1 MFHNIAYSA
10 AARQVIV
17 HRCGLALLPRGSW
30 FRQTHRKRRGVAI
43 LQLNGGGTL
52 EFDDQGNGPVMV
64 FLHGWSLGREAFGK
78 QRRELSDR
86 YRVVIPDM
94 RGHGN
99 STKFGRGDGI
109 GTLAGDLEQL
119 LVELDLTDVI
129 LVGWSMG
136 ALVAWQT
143 ATGPQRGRIGG
154 IVTIDMVPRV
164 LNGDGWQH
172 GLRAGTH
179 LYDVDIDLSKM
190 RDDWRAFTR
199 AYVPM
204 VFASGQAIE
213 RREHID
219 QMLEL
224 VGDNDIES
232 MTNLWHALVHAD
244 FVDTVQKLDI
254 PTLIT
259 YGAMS
264 QIYTEEAAAWMDE
277 HIPRS
282 RRVCFTES
290 GHAPHLEEPE
300 HFNQTLVDFAD
311 ELEQQSND

>member
-1 MFHNIAYSA
+1 M
-10 AARQVIV
+10 
-17 HRCGLALLPRGSW
+17 G
-30 FRQTHRKRRGVAI
+30 T
-43 LQLNGGGTL
+43 LQLSGGGKL
-52 EFDDQGNGPVMV
+52 EFVDRGEGPAIV
-64 FLHGWSLGREAFGK
+64 FLHGWSLGKEAFGK

-99 STKFGRGDGI
+99 STKFVKGDGI
-109 GTLAGDLEQL
+109 DTLAGDLERL
-119 LVELDLTDVI
+119 LVELDLSDVV

-143 ATGPQRGRIGG
+143 ANGPQRDRTRG

-164 LNGDGWQH
+164 LNGENWQH

-179 LYDVDIDLSKM
+179 LYDVDIDLTKM

-204 VFASGQAIE
+204 VFADGKGIE
-213 RREHID
+213 RRELID

-224 VGDNDIES
+224 VVDNDLES

-244 FVDTVQKLDI
+244 FVDTVQSLDV

-259 YGAMS
+259 YGALS

-277 HIPRS
+277 HIPLS
-282 RRVCFTES
+282 RRVCFEKS
-290 GHAPHLEEPE
+290 GHAPHLEEPQR
-300 HFNQTLVDFAD
+300 FNQALAAFAD
-311 ELEQQSND
+311 EL

>member
-1 MFHNIAYSA
+1 VG
-10 AARQVIV
+10 R
-17 HRCGLALLPRGSW
+17 
-30 FRQTHRKRRGVAI
+30 

-52 EFDDQGNGPVMV
+52 EFDDQGSGPAIV
-64 FLHGWSLGREAFGK
+64 FLHGWSLGKEAFAK
-78 QRRELSDR
+78 QRRELSER

-99 STKFGRGDGI
+99 SKQFAEGDGI
-109 GTLAGDLEQL
+109 HTLAGDLEQL
-119 LVELDLTDVI
+119 LVELDLADVI

-143 ATGPQRGRIGG
+143 VEGPQRGRIRG

-179 LYDVDIDLSKM
+179 LYDIDIDLSKM

-204 VFASGQAIE
+204 VFASGKASD
-213 RREHID
+213 RRELID
-219 QMLEL
+219 EMLEL
-224 VGDNDIES
+224 VSDNDLES

-244 FVDTVQKLDI
+244 YVDTVQKLEV

-259 YGAMS
+259 YGALS

-282 RRVCFTES
+282 RRLRFAES
-290 GHAPHLEEPE
+290 GHAPHLEEPQR
-300 HFNQTLVDFAD
+300 FNQALADFAG
-311 ELEQQSND
+311 ELEQQGND

>member
-1 MFHNIAYSA
+1 
-10 AARQVIV
+10 V
-17 HRCGLALLPRGSW
+17 G
-30 FRQTHRKRRGVAI
+30 T
-43 LQLNGGGTL
+43 LQLNGGGKL
-52 EFDDQGNGPVMV
+52 DFDDQGKGPAIV
-64 FLHGWSLGREAFGK
+64 FLHGWSLGKEAFGK
-78 QRRELSDR
+78 QLRELCER
-86 YRVVIPDM
+86 YRVIVPDM

-99 STKFGRGDGI
+99 SKKFVNGDGI
-109 GTLAGDLEQL
+109 DTLASDLERL
-119 LVELDLTDVI
+119 LVELDLTDAV

-143 ATGPQRGRIGG
+143 ATGPQRGRIRG

-179 LYDVDIDLSKM
+179 LYDVDIDLTKM

-204 VFASGQAIE
+204 VFASGMAIE
-213 RREHID
+213 RRELID

-224 VGDNDIES
+224 VADNDLES
-232 MTNLWHALVHAD
+232 MTNLWHTLVHAD
-244 FVDTVQKLDI
+244 FVDTVQELDI

-259 YGAMS
+259 YGALS
-264 QIYTEEAAAWMDE
+264 QIYSEEAATWMDE
-277 HIPRS
+277 HIPLS
-282 RRVCFTES
+282 RRVCFAQS
-290 GHAPHLEEPE
+290 GHAPHLEEPQR
-300 HFNQTLVDFAD
+300 FNQALAAFVD

>member
-10 AARQVIV
+10 AIRQVID
-17 HRCGLALLPRGSW
+17 HRYGLALLPREW
-30 FRQTHRKRRGVAI
+30 PFRHPDSKRRNVTT

-52 EFDDQGNGPVMV
+52 EFDDRGSGPAIV
-64 FLHGWSLGREAFGK
+64 FLHGWSLGKEAFAK

-86 YRVVIPDM
+86 FRVIVPDM

-99 STKFGRGDGI
+99 SKRFEKGDGI
-109 GTLAGDLEQL
+109 DTLARDLERL
-119 LVELDLTDVI
+119 FVALDLTDVI

-136 ALVAWQT
+136 ALVAWQ
-143 ATGPQRGRIGG
+143 AAKGPQRDRIRG

-179 LYDVDIDLSKM
+179 LYDIDIDLTRM
-190 RDDWRAFTR
+190 RDDWRAFTQ

-204 VFASGQAIE
+204 VFADGKAIE
-213 RREHID
+213 RRELID
-219 QMLEL
+219 EMLEL
-224 VGDNDIES
+224 VADNDLES
-232 MTNLWHALVHAD
+232 MMNLWHALVHAD
-244 FVDTVQKLDI
+244 YVDTVQRLDV

-259 YGAMS
+259 YGALS
-264 QIYTEEAAAWMDE
+264 QIYSEEAAAWMDE
-277 HIPRS
+277 HIPLS
-282 RRVCFTES
+282 RRVCFVES
-290 GHAPHLEEPE
+290 GHAPHLEEPQR
-300 HFNQTLVDFAD
+300 FNQALADFTG

>member
-1 MFHNIAYSA
+1 
-10 AARQVIV
+10 
-17 HRCGLALLPRGSW
+17 
-30 FRQTHRKRRGVAI
+30 
-43 LQLNGGGTL
+43 
-52 EFDDQGNGPVMV
+52 MV
-64 FLHGWSLGREAFGK
+64 FLHGWSLGKEAFAI

-99 STKFGRGDGI
+99 STKFASGDGI
-109 GTLAGDLEQL
+109 DTLADDLEQL
-119 LVELDLTDVI
+119 LVELDLRDVV

-143 ATGPQRGRIGG
+143 VAGPERRRVRG

-164 LNGDGWQH
+164 LNGEGWQH

-204 VFASGQAIE
+204 VFAGGKAIE
-213 RREHID
+213 RRELID
-219 QMLEL
+219 EMLEL
-224 VGDNDIES
+224 VADNDLDS

-244 FVDTVQKLDI
+244 YVQAVQKLDV

-259 YGAMS
+259 YGALS
-264 QIYTEEAAAWMDE
+264 QIYTEDAALWMDE
-277 HIPRS
+277 HIPLS
-282 RRVCFTES
+282 RRLCFEES
-290 GHAPHLEEPE
+290 GHAPHLEEP
-300 HFNQTLVDFAD
+300 HRFNQALADFAG
-311 ELEQQSND
+311 EPEQQRNETTRKSIKHQGG

>member
-1 MFHNIAYSA
+1 M
-10 AARQVIV
+10 
-17 HRCGLALLPRGSW
+17 G
-30 FRQTHRKRRGVAI
+30 T

-52 EFDDQGNGPVMV
+52 EFDDQGNGPAMV
-64 FLHGWSLGREAFGK
+64 FLHGWSLGKEAFAG
-78 QRRELSDR
+78 QRRALSDR
-86 YRVVIPDM
+86 YRIVVPDM

-99 STKFGRGDGI
+99 SKPFGNGDGI
-109 GTLAGDLEQL
+109 DNLAGDLERL

-143 ATGPQRGRIGG
+143 AEGPQRGRIRG

-164 LNGDGWQH
+164 LNGEGWQH

-179 LYDVDIDLSKM
+179 LYDIDMDLTKM

-204 VFASGQAIE
+204 VFASGKSIE
-213 RREHID
+213 RRELID
-219 QMLEL
+219 EMLEL
-224 VGDNDIES
+224 VADNDLVS
-232 MTNLWHALVHAD
+232 MTNLWQALVHAD
-244 FVDTVQKLDI
+244 FVDTVQRLDV

-259 YGAMS
+259 YGALS
-264 QIYTEEAAAWMDE
+264 QIYTEDAAAWMDE
-277 HIPRS
+277 HISRS
-282 RRVCFTES
+282 TRLCFAES
-290 GHAPHLEEPE
+290 GHAPHLEEPTA
-300 HFNQTLVDFAD
+300 FNQALVDFAG

>member
-1 MFHNIAYSA
+1 
-10 AARQVIV
+10 
-17 HRCGLALLPRGSW
+17 
-30 FRQTHRKRRGVAI
+30 
-43 LQLNGGGTL
+43 
-52 EFDDQGNGPVMV
+52 MV
-64 FLHGWSLGREAFGK
+64 FLHGWSLGKEAFAR
-78 QRRELSDR
+78 QSRDLSDR
-86 YRVVIPDM
+86 YRVVVPDM
-94 RGHGN
+94 RGHGR
-99 STKFGRGDGI
+99 SKKFVSGDGI
-109 GTLAGDLEQL
+109 DTLAGDLEKL

-143 ATGPQRGRIGG
+143 VKGPQRGRIRG

-179 LYDVDIDLSKM
+179 LYDIDIDLSKM
-190 RDDWRAFTR
+190 RNDWRAFTR

-204 VFASGQAIE
+204 VFAAGKAIE
-213 RREHID
+213 RRELID
-219 QMLEL
+219 EMLDL
-224 VGDNDIES
+224 VKDNDLES

-244 FVDTVQKLDI
+244 FIDSVQELDV

-259 YGAMS
+259 YGALS

-277 HIPRS
+277 HIPLS
-282 RRVCFTES
+282 RRVCFADS

>member
-1 MFHNIAYSA
+1 VGTL
-10 AARQVIV
+10 R
-17 HRCGLALLPRGSW
+17 
-30 FRQTHRKRRGVAI
+30 
-43 LQLNGGGTL
+43 LNGGGTL
-52 EFDDQGNGPVMV
+52 EFDDQGSGPVMV
-64 FLHGWSLGREAFGK
+64 FLHGWSLGKEAFAK

-86 YRVVIPDM
+86 YRVVVPDM
-94 RGHGN
+94 RGHGD
-99 STKFGRGDGI
+99 SKKFVEGDGI
-109 GTLAGDLEQL
+109 DTLAGDLEQL

-143 ATGPQRGRIGG
+143 VEGPQRGRIRG

-179 LYDVDIDLSKM
+179 LYDIDIDLSKM

-213 RREHID
+213 RRDLID

-224 VGDNDIES
+224 VGDNDLES

-244 FVDTVQKLDI
+244 FVDTVQELDV

-259 YGAMS
+259 YGALS
-264 QIYTEEAAAWMDE
+264 QIYTEDAAAWMDE
-277 HIPRS
+277 HIPLS
-282 RRVCFTES
+282 RRVCFDDS

>member
-1 MFHNIAYSA
+1 M
-10 AARQVIV
+10 
-17 HRCGLALLPRGSW
+17 G
-30 FRQTHRKRRGVAI
+30 T
-43 LQLNGGGTL
+43 LQLSGGGKL
-52 EFDDQGNGPVMV
+52 EFLDQGSGPAMV
-64 FLHGWSLGREAFGK
+64 FLHGWSLGKEAFGK

-99 STKFGRGDGI
+99 SEKFLEGDGI
-109 GTLAGDLEQL
+109 DTLAGDLERL
-119 LVELDLTDVI
+119 LVALDLEGVV

-143 ATGPQRGRIGG
+143 ATGPQSGRIRG

-164 LNGDGWQH
+164 LNGEGWQH

-179 LYDVDIDLSKM
+179 LYDVDIDLTKM

-204 VFASGQAIE
+204 VFASGKAID
-213 RREHID
+213 RRELIGE
-219 QMLEL
+219 MLDL
-224 VGDNDIES
+224 VADNDLES

-244 FVDTVQKLDI
+244 FVETVQQLDI

-259 YGAMS
+259 YGALS
-264 QIYTEEAAAWMDE
+264 QIYAEDAAVWMHE
-277 HIPRS
+277 HMPNS
-282 RRVCFTES
+282 RRACFAES
-290 GHAPHLEEPE
+290 GHAPHLEEPQR
-300 HFNQTLVDFAD
+300 FNQALVAFAD
-311 ELEQQSND
+311 GLEQQRNDSLQTSIKHRGG

>member
-1 MFHNIAYSA
+1 
-10 AARQVIV
+10 V
-17 HRCGLALLPRGSW
+17 G
-30 FRQTHRKRRGVAI
+30 T
-43 LQLNGGGTL
+43 LQLNGGGKL
-52 EFDDQGNGPVMV
+52 DFDDQGKGPAIV
-64 FLHGWSLGREAFGK
+64 FLHGWSLGKEAFGK
-78 QRRELSDR
+78 QLRELCER
-86 YRVVIPDM
+86 YRVIVPDM

-99 STKFGRGDGI
+99 SKKFVNGDGI
-109 GTLAGDLEQL
+109 DTLASDLERL
-119 LVELDLTDVI
+119 LVELNLTDAV

-143 ATGPQRGRIGG
+143 ATGPQRGRIRG

-179 LYDVDIDLSKM
+179 LYDVDIDLTKM

-204 VFASGQAIE
+204 VFASGMAIE
-213 RREHID
+213 RRELID

-224 VGDNDIES
+224 VADNDLES
-232 MTNLWHALVHAD
+232 MTNLWHTLVHAD
-244 FVDTVQKLDI
+244 FVDTVQELDI

-259 YGAMS
+259 YGALS
-264 QIYTEEAAAWMDE
+264 QIYSEEAATWMDE
-277 HIPRS
+277 HIPLS
-282 RRVCFTES
+282 RRVCFAQS
-290 GHAPHLEEPE
+290 GHAPHLEEPQR
-300 HFNQTLVDFAD
+300 FNQALAAFVD

>member
-1 MFHNIAYSA
+1 VGTL
-10 AARQVIV
+10 R
-17 HRCGLALLPRGSW
+17 
-30 FRQTHRKRRGVAI
+30 
-43 LQLNGGGTL
+43 LNGGGTL
-52 EFDDQGNGPVMV
+52 EFDDQGSGPVMV
-64 FLHGWSLGREAFGK
+64 FLHGWSLGKEAFAK
-78 QRRELSDR
+78 QRGELSDR
-86 YRVVIPDM
+86 YRVVVPDM
-94 RGHGN
+94 RGHGD
-99 STKFGRGDGI
+99 SKKFVEGDGI
-109 GTLAGDLEQL
+109 DTLAGDLEQL

-143 ATGPQRGRIGG
+143 VEGPQRGRIRG

-179 LYDVDIDLSKM
+179 LYDIDIDLSKM

-213 RREHID
+213 RRDLID

-224 VGDNDIES
+224 VGDNDLES

-244 FVDTVQKLDI
+244 FVDTVQELDV

-259 YGAMS
+259 YGALS
-264 QIYTEEAAAWMDE
+264 QIYTEDAAAWMDE
-277 HIPRS
+277 HIPLS
-282 RRVCFTES
+282 RRVCFDDS

-311 ELEQQSND
+311 ELEQKSND

>member
-1 MFHNIAYSA
+1 MET
-10 AARQVIV
+10 
-17 HRCGLALLPRGSW
+17 LE
-30 FRQTHRKRRGVAI
+30 
-43 LQLNGGGTL
+43 LNGGGTL
-52 EFDDQGNGPVMV
+52 EFDDQGSGPAMV
-64 FLHGWSLGREAFGK
+64 FLHGWSLGKDAFSK
-78 QRRELSDR
+78 QRCELSDR
-86 YRVVIPDM
+86 YRVVVPDM
-94 RGHGN
+94 RGHGH
-99 STKFGRGDGI
+99 SKKFVEGDGI
-109 GTLAGDLEQL
+109 DTLAGDLEQL

-143 ATGPQRGRIGG
+143 VEGPQRGRIRG

-179 LYDVDIDLSKM
+179 LYDIDIDLSKM

-204 VFASGQAIE
+204 VFASGKAIE
-213 RREHID
+213 RRELID
-219 QMLEL
+219 DMLEL

-244 FVDTVQKLDI
+244 FVDSVQELDV

-259 YGAMS
+259 YGALS
-264 QIYTEEAAAWMDE
+264 QIYTEDAAAWMDE
-277 HIPRS
+277 HIPLS
-282 RRVCFTES
+282 RRVCFNDS

-311 ELEQQSND
+311 ELEQKSND

>member
-1 MFHNIAYSA
+1 M
-10 AARQVIV
+10 
-17 HRCGLALLPRGSW
+17 G
-30 FRQTHRKRRGVAI
+30 T
-43 LQLNGGGTL
+43 LQLGGGGKL
-52 EFDDQGNGPVMV
+52 EFVDRGNGPAIV
-64 FLHGWSLGREAFGK
+64 FLHGWSLGKEAFGRQ
-78 QRRELSDR
+78 QRALSDR
-86 YRVVIPDM
+86 YRIVVPDM

-99 STKFGRGDGI
+99 STAFGSGDGI
-109 GTLAGDLEQL
+109 DTLAGDLERL

-143 ATGPQRGRIGG
+143 VEGPQRGRIRG

-164 LNGDGWQH
+164 LNGEGWQH

-204 VFASGQAIE
+204 VFANGKAIE
-213 RREHID
+213 RRELID
-219 QMLEL
+219 EMLEL
-224 VGDNDIES
+224 VADNDLDS

-244 FVDTVQKLDI
+244 FVDTVQRLEV

-259 YGAMS
+259 YGALS

-277 HIPRS
+277 HMPRS
-282 RRVCFTES
+282 RRLCFAES

-300 HFNQTLVDFAD
+300 EFNQALVDFAG

>member
-1 MFHNIAYSA
+1 MGTL
-10 AARQVIV
+10 R
-17 HRCGLALLPRGSW
+17 
-30 FRQTHRKRRGVAI
+30 
-43 LQLNGGGTL
+43 LNGGGTL
-52 EFDDQGNGPVMV
+52 EFDDQGSGPAMV
-64 FLHGWSLGREAFGK
+64 FLHGWSLGKEAFAK
-78 QRRELSDR
+78 QRGELSDR
-86 YRVVIPDM
+86 YRVVVPDM
-94 RGHGN
+94 RGHGD
-99 STKFGRGDGI
+99 SKKFVEGDGI
-109 GTLAGDLEQL
+109 DTLADDLEQL
-119 LVELDLTDVI
+119 LVELDLTEVI

-143 ATGPQRGRIGG
+143 ADGPQRGRIRG

-164 LNGDGWQH
+164 LNSDGWQH

-179 LYDVDIDLSKM
+179 LYDIDIDLSKM

-213 RREHID
+213 RRDLID

-224 VGDNDIES
+224 VGDNDLES

-244 FVDTVQKLDI
+244 FVDTVQELDV

-259 YGAMS
+259 YGALS
-264 QIYTEEAAAWMDE
+264 QIYTEDAAAWMDE
-277 HIPRS
+277 HIPLS
-282 RRVCFTES
+282 RRVCFDDS

>member
-1 MFHNIAYSA
+1 MFIGTRRLL
-10 AARQVIV
+10 ARNW
-17 HRCGLALLPRGSW
+17 S
-30 FRQTHRKRRGVAI
+30 FRHSDPIRRDVGT
-43 LQLNGGGTL
+43 LRLNGGGTL
-52 EFDDQGNGPVMV
+52 EFDDQGSGPAMV
-64 FLHGWSLGREAFGK
+64 FLHGWSLGKDAFAK
-78 QRRELSDR
+78 QRRELCDR
-86 YRVVIPDM
+86 YRVVVPDM
-94 RGHGN
+94 RGHGH
-99 STKFGRGDGI
+99 SKTFVKGDGI
-109 GTLAGDLEQL
+109 DTLAADLEKL

-143 ATGPQRGRIGG
+143 VEGPQRGRIKG

-179 LYDVDIDLSKM
+179 LYDIDIDLSKM

-204 VFASGQAIE
+204 VFACGKAIE
-213 RREHID
+213 RRALID
-219 QMLEL
+219 DMLEL
-224 VGDNDIES
+224 VSDNDIES

-244 FVDTVQKLDI
+244 FVDTVQQLAV

-259 YGAMS
+259 YGALS

-277 HIPRS
+277 HIPLS
-282 RRVCFTES
+282 RRVCFKES

-300 HFNQTLVDFAD
+300 QFNQALVDFAD